1 MKQIKLLALAALL
14 LGGLGFFSSCSE
26 KDTPVITVDPE
37 EKENRDALLTHIGN
51 DSKILADYFSTE
63 TFNATTQAYTQLLA
77 LIKRDA
83 KFVPGMRTL
92 FSAVSEKKSLLN
104 IYPVS
109 ASSEL
114 AKMGYLLYIN
124 VDNSDF
130 GAQVIFDG
138 KGGCRILGADHLEFI
153 FPATI
158 TGIGTT
164 LFKLTVKN
172 SADCYQSVSD
182 ANIPNVNMKRVAC
195 VSRLPKSITM
205 TLTGFI
211 ANQELTLS
219 ENTIRLELP
228 QKENSEYVSFDAG
241 SFKLIGSQSAYLNAT
256 DASALDYSLAVDG
269 DQMTLDY
276 GYANNG
282 MNVINSQA
290 VMTLPQKEN
299 FLSQMSKNT
308 FDVANL
314 KAFTVRVLDDLT
326 LTGTIAD
333 GADNAQFA
341 QYFAN
346 NIKNRQQTASAET
359 LASAVE
365 TLNASCLLQLFC
377 EHMTKPETVKFCVVQ
392 NGDKYMIE
400 PALKDLRSDAYLPIS
415 ALLDQKTLAY
425 INQPLQQS
433 FTPAGNASSSVLE
446 FYAVFMQMMPLS
458 GITK

>member
-1 MKQIKLLALAALL
+1 MKQIKIFALAALL
-14 LGGLGFFSSCSE
+14 LGGLGIFSSCSE
-26 KDTPVITVDPE
+26 KDSPFISVDSE
-37 EKENRDALLTHIGN
+37 AKENREVLITHIGN
-51 DSKILADYFSTE
+51 DAKILADNLSGGS
-63 TFNATTQAYTQLLA
+63 FNASTQAYAQLLA

-83 KFVPGMRTL
+83 KFVSGMRTL

-109 ASSEL
+109 ANSEL
-114 AKMGYLLYIN
+114 AKMGYLLYITAE
-124 VDNSDF
+124 NSGF

-172 SADCYQSVSD
+172 SADYYQSVAD
-182 ANIPNVNMKRVAC
+182 ASIPNVNMKRVAC

-205 TLTGFI
+205 TMTGFI
-211 ANQELTLS
+211 GNQELTLS
-219 ENTIRLELP
+219 ENIIRLELP
-228 QKENSEYVSFDAG
+228 QKKNSEYVSFDAG

-256 DASALDYSLAVDG
+256 DASTLDYSLAVDG

-282 MNVINSQA
+282 MNVITSQA

-308 FDVANL
+308 IDVANL
-314 KAFTVRVLDDLT
+314 KFFTVRVLDDLT
-326 LTGTIAD
+326 LTGTIAED
-333 GADNAQFA
+333 ADNALFA
-341 QYFAN
+341 QHFTD
-346 NIKNRQQTASAET
+346 NIKKRWQATSPEV
-359 LASAVE
+359 LDDAVE
-365 TLNASCLLQLFC
+365 TLNESCLLQMVC
-377 EHMTKPETVKFCVVQ
+377 EHMTKPEIVKFCLVQ

-415 ALLDQKTLAY
+415 TLFDQETLDY

-433 FTPAGNASSSVLE
+433 FTPAGNASSSALE
-446 FYAVFMQMMPLS
+446 FYAVFMQMMPLMQ
-458 GITK
+458 

>member
-1 MKQIKLLALAALL
+1 MKQIKIFALAALL
-14 LGGLGFFSSCSE
+14 LGGLGLFSSCS
-26 KDTPVITVDPE
+26 KTDKPFDPVDPE

-51 DSKILADYFSTE
+51 DSKTLADNFNAE
-63 TFNATTQAYTQLLA
+63 TFNATTQAYAQLLA

-109 ASSEL
+109 TGSEL

-124 VDNSDF
+124 VDNSGF
-130 GAQVIFDG
+130 GAQVVFDG
-138 KGGCRILGADHLEFI
+138 KGGCRILGSDHLEFI

-164 LFKLTVKN
+164 LFKLNVKN
-172 SADCYQSVSD
+172 NADCYQSVAD
-182 ANIPNVNMKRVAC
+182 ANIPNVKRVAC

-256 DASALDYSLAVDG
+256 DESTLDYSLAVDG

-346 NIKNRQQTASAET
+346 NIKNRQQTASPEV

-365 TLNASCLLQLFC
+365 TLNASCLLQVFC

-392 NGDKYMIE
+392 NGDNYMIE

-415 ALLDQKTLAY
+415 ALLDKETLAY

-433 FTPAGNASSSVLE
+433 FTPAGNASSSALE

>member
-1 MKQIKLLALAALL
+1 MKQIKIFALAALL
-14 LGGLGFFSSCSE
+14 LGGLGLFSSCS
-26 KDTPVITVDPE
+26 KTDKPFDPVDPE

-51 DSKILADYFSTE
+51 DSKTLADNFNAE
-63 TFNATTQAYTQLLA
+63 TFNATTQAYAQLLA

-109 ASSEL
+109 TGSEL

-124 VDNSDF
+124 VDNSGF
-130 GAQVIFDG
+130 GAQVVFDG

-164 LFKLTVKN
+164 LFKLNVKN
-172 SADCYQSVSD
+172 SADCYQSVAD
-182 ANIPNVNMKRVAC
+182 VNIPNVKRVAC

-228 QKENSEYVSFDAG
+228 QKENSDYVSFDAG

-433 FTPAGNASSSVLE
+433 FTPAGNASSSALE

>member
-1 MKQIKLLALAALL
+1 MKQIKIFALAALL
-14 LGGLGFFSSCSE
+14 SGGLGLFSSCSE
-26 KDTPVITVDPE
+26 KDKPVDSVDPE
-37 EKENRDALLTHIGN
+37 AKANREALLTHIGN
-51 DSKILADYFSTE
+51 DSKLLADYFNAE

-83 KFVPGMRTL
+83 KFVSGMRTL

-104 IYPVS
+104 IYPVKS
-109 ASSEL
+109 GSEL

-124 VDNSDF
+124 VDNSGF
-130 GAQVIFDG
+130 GAQVVFDG
-138 KGGCRILGADHLEFI
+138 KGGCRVAGADHLEFI

-164 LFKLTVKN
+164 LFKLSVKN
-172 SADCYQSVSD
+172 SDDCYQSVSD
-182 ANIPNVNMKRVAC
+182 ASIPKVNLQRVAC

-282 MNVINSQA
+282 VNVINSQA

-299 FLSQMSKNT
+299 FLSQMSKNA

-314 KAFTVRVLDDLT
+314 KAFTVRVLGDLT

-341 QYFAN
+341 QYFAD

-359 LASAVE
+359 MASAVE
-365 TLNASCLLQLFC
+365 TLNASCLLQIFC
-377 EHMTKPETVKFCVVQ
+377 EHMTKPETVKFCLVQ

-415 ALLDQKTLAY
+415 ALLDQETLTY
-425 INQPLQQS
+425 INRPLQQS
-433 FTPAGNASSSVLE
+433 FTPAGNASSSALE

-458 GITK
+458 GMTK

>member
-51 DSKILADYFSTE
+51 DSKILADYFNAE

-92 FSAVSEKKSLLN
+92 FSAVSEKKSLLS

-124 VDNSDF
+124 VDNSGF

-195 VSRLPKSITM
+195 VSRLPKSIHPSGTAPERKLRLCQLRCWQLQ
-205 TLTGFI
+205 TDW
-211 ANQELTLS
+211 QPERLS
-219 ENTIRLELP
+219 ERHGCERPRLQP
-228 QKENSEYVSFDAG
+228 RCRRR
-241 SFKLIGSQSAYLNAT
+241 
-256 DASALDYSLAVDG
+256 
-269 DQMTLDY
+269 
-276 GYANNG
+276 
-282 MNVINSQA
+282 
-290 VMTLPQKEN
+290 P
-299 FLSQMSKNT
+299 
-308 FDVANL
+308 
-314 KAFTVRVLDDLT
+314 DDPRLW
-326 LTGTIAD
+326 L
-333 GADNAQFA
+333 
-341 QYFAN
+341 
-346 NIKNRQQTASAET
+346 
-359 LASAVE
+359 
-365 TLNASCLLQLFC
+365 C
-377 EHMTKPETVKFCVVQ
+377 
-392 NGDKYMIE
+392 
-400 PALKDLRSDAYLPIS
+400 
-415 ALLDQKTLAY
+415 
-425 INQPLQQS
+425 
-433 FTPAGNASSSVLE
+433 
-446 FYAVFMQMMPLS
+446 
-458 GITK
+458 